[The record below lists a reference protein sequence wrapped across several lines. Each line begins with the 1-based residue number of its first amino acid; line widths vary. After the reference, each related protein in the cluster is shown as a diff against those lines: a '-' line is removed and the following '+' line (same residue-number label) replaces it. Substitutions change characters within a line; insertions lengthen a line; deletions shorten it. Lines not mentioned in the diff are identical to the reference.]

1 MLIAVPSD
9 GPGGLDAPISEHF
22 GHCTAFTLVAVAD
35 GEIGDVSVVENS
47 AHEHG
52 GCMAP
57 VHALKAEGVEVL
69 VAGGMGMRPLA
80 GFQQVGIAVHFKEDA
95 RSVRDA
101 VDLYLAGKC
110 RAFGESETCGSG
122 AGGCGGHHQDA
133 PVEREPIVGRADARS
148 GRIVTFDYAMHDSE
162 GTLVDSSER
171 SGAMRYL
178 HGAGQLL
185 PRLEE
190 ALTGLEPGAQTVVEI
205 GHEDAFGVWDQAKVF
220 EVPRGELPREAFVG
234 ASVSARDDQG
244 RPMSFT
250 VIGLGEET
258 ARLDGNHPLAGK
270 DLVFEVKVLNVEAA
284 TPEEIAHGHVH

>member
-22 GHCTAFTLVAVAD
+22 GHCAAFTVVAVQD
-35 GEIGDVSVVENS
+35 GEIGQVSVVENGG
-47 AHEHG
+47 HEQG

-80 GFQQVGIAVHFKEDA
+80 GFQEVGIAVHFKEDA

-101 VDLYLAGKC
+101 VTLFLAGKC

-122 AGGCGGHHQDA
+122 SGGCGGHHHQ
-133 PVEREPIVGRADARS
+133 PVEREPIVGPADVRD
-148 GRIVTFDYAMHDSE
+148 GRIVTFDYTMHDSD
-162 GTLVDSSER
+162 GNLVDSSQR
-171 SGAMRYL
+171 SGPMRYL

-190 ALTGLEPGAQTVVEI
+190 AMAGLEPGAETTVEI
-205 GHEDAFGVWDQAKVF
+205 AHGDAFGEWDEAKVF
-220 EVPRGELPREAFVG
+220 EVPRGELPGEAFVG
-234 ASVSARDDQG
+234 AAVSAQDPQG

-250 VIGLGEET
+250 VVGLGEET

-270 DLVFEVKVLNVEAA
+270 DLVFDVTVLNVEAA
-284 TPEEIAHGHVH
+284 TAQEIEHGHVH